1 MNFGIN
7 RIHIIQ
13 KYNNFFMNLNDLN
26 NRKFAE
32 DMKNLDFSDIYKKQ
46 KENNDNNKNLTN
58 EYMIVNKVN
67 SGTAKWIDVRW

>member
-1 MNFGIN
+1 
-7 RIHIIQ
+7 
-13 KYNNFFMNLNDLN
+13 MNLNDLN